1 MILFIG
7 NMLSSHGLSPAMS
20 ELLAIKLA
28 KDFELKKI
36 STKRNMF
43 VRIVDMLSQIVWYR
57 NLCKFVILDVFSSRA
72 FWYAVTCAWLLR
84 KLQIPYIT
92 ILRGGGLPDRI
103 RKNPSMSNLVF
114 KQAYANI
121 SPSSYL
127 ARNFKTYGYPVNI
140 IPNFID
146 LERYVFRHRVD
157 VKPRLLWV
165 RSFHTIYNP
174 MLAIKILELVREVYP
189 EASLCMVGPD
199 KDGSR
204 KIVEELAVSKGLSHL
219 VEFTGKLSKSEWITK
234 SASFDIFI
242 NTTDYDNMPVSVL
255 EAMALGFP
263 VISTNVGGV
272 PDLIQDEQNGLLVI
286 PNDAKEFTTKIL
298 ALLEKPELAASLSAS
313 ARVFAESYAWEKVKP
328 HWVHLLTK
336 NQQ

>member
-20 ELLAIKLA
+20 ELLAIKLS

-43 VRIVDMLSQIVWYR
+43 VRMVDMLSQIVWYR
-57 NLCKFVILDVFSSRA
+57 NLCKLVILDVFSSRA
-72 FWYAVTCAWLLR
+72 FWYAVTCAWLLQ

-103 RKNPSMSNLVF
+103 RKNPSMSDLVF

-127 ARNFKTYGYPVNI
+127 ARNFRTCGYSASI

-146 LERYVFRHRVD
+146 IDRYPFRHRAD
-157 VKPRLLWV
+157 VRPRLLWV

-174 MLAIKILELVREVYP
+174 ILAIKILELLLEVYP
-189 EASLCMVGPD
+189 EVSLCMVGPD

-204 KIVEELAVSKGLSHL
+204 KVVEELAVAKGLSHL
-219 VEFTGKLSKSEWITK
+219 VEFTGKLSKAEWITK

-263 VISTNVGGV
+263 VISTSVGGV
-272 PDLIQDEQNGLLVI
+272 PDLIQDEHNGLLVM
-286 PNDAKEFTTKIL
+286 PNDAKEFATKII
-298 ALLEKPELAASLSAS
+298 ALLEKPELAASLSVS
-313 ARVFAESYAWEKVKP
+313 ARVFAESYSWEKVKP
-328 HWVHLLTK
+328 HWVQLLTE
-336 NQQ
+336 NQG